1 MENNNHTFHLTPL
14 SPGLNEIKYLKQKT
28 KCWNCVSKFY
38 FQLNKKKEKKLSPA
52 QKFADGK
59 HERERPL
66 VPTMHG
72 NVGMEKNQW
81 KVQEDDTVIVDPSDK
96 EQVI

>member
-1 MENNNHTFHLTPL
+1 
-14 SPGLNEIKYLKQKT
+14 
-28 KCWNCVSKFY
+28 
-38 FQLNKKKEKKLSPA
+38 
-52 QKFADGK
+52 
-59 HERERPL
+59 
-66 VPTMHG
+66 MHG